1 MLVLRGELDL
11 STVPVV
17 DGELLEPRRPP
28 SDRLD
33 LRELEFIDSTGL
45 HMLIQADKRA
55 RASGGRVM
63 IVQGTPQVRR
73 VLELTRIAEHL
84 EAVRRATALA
94 GLSTRLLP
102 PGVLGVV
109 VSASV
114 RQSNEG
120 DAVISEEVR
129 AGGRSWC
136 SDQLP

>member
-17 DGELLEPRRPP
+17 DGELARAPETHPLIV
-28 SDRLD
+28 LD

-84 EAVRRATALA
+84 EVVDE
-94 GLSTRLLP
+94 P
-102 PGVLGVV
+102 PPLQG
-109 VSASV
+109 
-114 RQSNEG
+114 
-120 DAVISEEVR
+120 
-129 AGGRSWC
+129 
-136 SDQLP
+136 